1 MIHDF
6 VINTENVNEYKYR
19 ILTDG
24 IDYTQYL
31 RNPVVLYL
39 HNREDFGK
47 NKGGEVIGRCV
58 KLDVV
63 DNQLIASIEFDM
75 NDEFSKKIADKV
87 ANGFIRMA
95 SMYAD
100 VIAASSEPEL
110 VKEGQLYET
119 VTKCKLVEI
128 SIVPIGGND
137 DALKLS
143 GKNEGEVKIKLLK
156 KLNLKKEDMSEFK
169 TIALALGK
177 PADAS
182 ETALLETIAQ
192 VKLAKETAERKV
204 VELESKIKETATAE
218 ATTLVQK
225 AVKLGLIPES
235 LEASQIKAF
244 ESDFDAQ
251 KVILT
256 KLIADKEAATTVN
269 ADGSK
274 IKEVVLAGKNSIP
287 NEPSDEKETFDY
299 LQKHDAVKL
308 SKIRT
313 EEPEKYAA
321 LAKAYGEGVRYTK

>member
-24 IDYTQYL
+24 IDTTQYL

-58 KLDVV
+58 GLTKK
-63 DNQLIASIEFDM
+63 DNKLIASVEFDQKE
-75 NDEFSKKIADKV
+75 EFSKKIADKV
-87 ANGFIRMA
+87 ENGFIRMA
-95 SMYAD
+95 SMYAE

-143 GKNEGEVKIKLLK
+143 KNEGEVKLNKLK
-156 KLNLKKEDMSEFK
+156 KLNIKKEDMSEFK
-169 TIALALGK
+169 TIALALALS
-177 PADAS
+177 ADTS
-182 ETALLETIAQ
+182 ESVLLETITS
-192 VKLAKETAERKV
+192 VKLAKDTAEKKV
-204 VELESKIKETATAE
+204 IELQAQIQSIHTTDATA
-218 ATTLVQK
+218 LVKK
-225 AVKLGLIPES
+225 AVKLGLIPET
-235 LEASQIKAF
+235 LEGSQIKAF
-244 ESDFDAQ
+244 ESDFEGQ
-251 KVILT
+251 KVILS
-256 KLIADKEAATTVN
+256 KLISDKEAENLVGAGT
-269 ADGSK
+269 AK
-274 IKEVVLAGKNSIP
+274 IKEVVLSGKGSIP
-287 NEPSDEKETFDY
+287 TEDADEKETFDY

-308 SKIRT
+308 SKIR
-313 EEPEKYAA
+313 EEDPTKYKA
-321 LAKAYGEGVRYTK
+321 LAEGYQKGVRYTAK

>member
-19 ILTDG
+19 ILTGG

-58 KLDVV
+58 KLAVV

-87 ANGFIRMA
+87 TNGFIRMA

-156 KLNLKKEDMSEFK
+156 KLNLNKEDMSEFK

-192 VKLAKETAERKV
+192 VKLAKETAESQV
-204 VELESKIKETATAE
+204 VELQAKIKETATAE

-225 AVKLGLIPES
+225 AVRLGLIPET

-244 ESDFDAQ
+244 ESDFDGQ

-256 KLIADKEAATTVN
+256 KLIADKEDTTALN

-274 IKEVVLAGKNSIP
+274 IKEVVLTGKNSVP
-287 NEPSDEKETFDY
+287 NESSTDKETFDY

-308 SKIRT
+308 SKIRS